1 MPITIPEVNENTV
14 SLWSFPEGIGELTVD
29 HAARNGTIHG
39 ASWVMPDGTI
49 VAQAKELL
57 NGISLSNINANAGDH
72 LLYFVTLPEY
82 TRSFDISMWSW
93 SIKDDGQ
100 NPSYTVY
107 SGHDSIPSAWDHYA
121 KYDSEWEYMYET
133 MSWPEQGVW
142 WFVLV
147 ANDDVEALTISA
159 YWDIAEAP
167 PSLDEMTQLNDGIAV
182 TGQAIEGSFWQG
194 DDEGSDK
201 GVLYYYVNVSEPLS
215 DLRIKT
221 YGGRGNA
228 DLAISYGGPPD
239 PFDQF
244 IDFDFM
250 QSGNSAEGRQ
260 IGIPDDISEGQSS
273 SKEDWSSNQ
282 GNDEEVHLYNV
293 DVGTYYVIV
302 YTYFRTNDF
311 TIIADFTYPPENL
324 DSDDAIELF
333 PGVEYGPMSGYDG
346 LDQFF
351 KIDVPTGT
359 ERLEVDLFDGV
370 GEAELFMRHE
380 SAPTP
385 TTFDIS
391 SNAPGAGDKIGF
403 NDPTPGVWYILLD
416 SDYVFSGVSIVADFK
431 ARYIWSYDGTPIE
444 LFNNEEIAGIEA
456 PKGEELF
463 FFLEVE
469 NPGEYLKISTYGGEG
484 ILKFEVEGQTYSIDF
499 DDFDFD
505 FDDFDD
511 GDEEGRQGRPNG
523 NQGNEMDLT
532 SEDITVESNGDG
544 TSQSIMIWNPS
555 NGRFDITL
563 FAVSDISDVSIIATW
578 VESELPPIDPPI
590 DEPIKV
596 ESCKEYAE
604 ITFKEVDTNGD
615 GVISI
620 REFGVMDEDSEQI
633 TFDDIDLN
641 SDDEIEFAEVVQELC
656 SCDNEL
662 LSNFEQLTNG
672 ESRVSIEDFSA
683 LVWVNEN
690 NFLTM
695 DVNNDGFVDFE
706 EVELASLLCETTFS
720 AFDSDGDGVVDG
732 EDAFPEDPKESVD
745 SDGDGV
751 GDNADF
757 APSVA
762 NDLLYATGGMALLV
776 LAGLLLFFLKSGMGG
791 SGLVSETNQHWDE
804 DRHNVMQDEMLG
816 MNDSID
822 KDIPQLDGI
831 DSANQFTEPMEPIVT
846 APFGEQPTIFEPQT
860 SVAQNIAASEASSEL
875 LGTGS
880 QQAPQNINE
889 ISEVLDDLFD

>member
-1 MPITIPEVNENTV
+1 
-14 SLWSFPEGIGELTVD
+14 
-29 HAARNGTIHG
+29 
-39 ASWVMPDGTI
+39 
-49 VAQAKELL
+49 
-57 NGISLSNINANAGDH
+57 
-72 LLYFVTLPEY
+72 
-82 TRSFDISMWSW
+82 
-93 SIKDDGQ
+93 
-100 NPSYTVY
+100 
-107 SGHDSIPSAWDHYA
+107 
-121 KYDSEWEYMYET
+121 
-133 MSWPEQGVW
+133 
-142 WFVLV
+142 
-147 ANDDVEALTISA
+147 
-159 YWDIAEAP
+159 
-167 PSLDEMTQLNDGIAV
+167 
-182 TGQAIEGSFWQG
+182 
-194 DDEGSDK
+194 
-201 GVLYYYVNVSEPLS
+201 
-215 DLRIKT
+215 
-221 YGGRGNA
+221 
-228 DLAISYGGPPD
+228 
-239 PFDQF
+239 
-244 IDFDFM
+244 
-250 QSGNSAEGRQ
+250 
-260 IGIPDDISEGQSS
+260 
-273 SKEDWSSNQ
+273 
-282 GNDEEVHLYNV
+282 
-293 DVGTYYVIV
+293 
-302 YTYFRTNDF
+302 
-311 TIIADFTYPPENL
+311 
-324 DSDDAIELF
+324 
-333 PGVEYGPMSGYDG
+333 
-346 LDQFF
+346 
-351 KIDVPTGT
+351 
-359 ERLEVDLFDGV
+359 LFDGV

-391 SNAPGAGDKIGF
+391 SSAPGADDKIGF

-416 SDYVFSGVSIVADFK
+416 SKYVFSGVSIVADFK
-431 ARYIWSYDGTPIE
+431 DRYVWTYDGTPIQ

-456 PKGEELF
+456 PKGEQLF
-463 FFLEVE
+463 FFLEME
-469 NPGEYLKISTYGGEG
+469 NPGESLKISTYGGEG
-484 ILKFEVEGQTYSIDF
+484 ILNFEVEGQTYSIDF
-499 DDFDFD
+499 DGFDFDFD
-505 FDDFDD
+505 FDD
-511 GDEEGRQGRPNG
+511 GDEAGRQGRPNG

-532 SEDITVESNGDG
+532 SEDIFVESNGDG

-656 SCDNEL
+656 SCDDNEL
-662 LSNFEQLTNG
+662 FSNFEQLNG
-672 ESRVSIEDFSA
+672 GDEVSMEDFSV

-695 DVNNDGFVDFE
+695 DVNDDGFIDFE
-706 EVELASLLCETTFS
+706 ELELASLLCETTFS
-720 AFDSDGDGVVDG
+720 TFDSDGDGVVD
-732 EDAFPEDPKESVD
+732 EDDAFPEDPKESID

>member
-1 MPITIPEVNENTV
+1 
-14 SLWSFPEGIGELTVD
+14 
-29 HAARNGTIHG
+29 
-39 ASWVMPDGTI
+39 
-49 VAQAKELL
+49 
-57 NGISLSNINANAGDH
+57 
-72 LLYFVTLPEY
+72 
-82 TRSFDISMWSW
+82 
-93 SIKDDGQ
+93 
-100 NPSYTVY
+100 
-107 SGHDSIPSAWDHYA
+107 
-121 KYDSEWEYMYET
+121 
-133 MSWPEQGVW
+133 
-142 WFVLV
+142 
-147 ANDDVEALTISA
+147 
-159 YWDIAEAP
+159 
-167 PSLDEMTQLNDGIAV
+167 
-182 TGQAIEGSFWQG
+182 
-194 DDEGSDK
+194 
-201 GVLYYYVNVSEPLS
+201 
-215 DLRIKT
+215 
-221 YGGRGNA
+221 
-228 DLAISYGGPPD
+228 
-239 PFDQF
+239 
-244 IDFDFM
+244 
-250 QSGNSAEGRQ
+250 
-260 IGIPDDISEGQSS
+260 
-273 SKEDWSSNQ
+273 
-282 GNDEEVHLYNV
+282 
-293 DVGTYYVIV
+293 
-302 YTYFRTNDF
+302 
-311 TIIADFTYPPENL
+311 
-324 DSDDAIELF
+324 
-333 PGVEYGPMSGYDG
+333 
-346 LDQFF
+346 
-351 KIDVPTGT
+351 
-359 ERLEVDLFDGV
+359 
-370 GEAELFMRHE
+370 
-380 SAPTP
+380 
-385 TTFDIS
+385 
-391 SNAPGAGDKIGF
+391 
-403 NDPTPGVWYILLD
+403 
-416 SDYVFSGVSIVADFK
+416 
-431 ARYIWSYDGTPIE
+431 
-444 LFNNEEIAGIEA
+444 
-456 PKGEELF
+456 
-463 FFLEVE
+463 
-469 NPGEYLKISTYGGEG
+469 
-484 ILKFEVEGQTYSIDF
+484 
-499 DDFDFD
+499 
-505 FDDFDD
+505 
-511 GDEEGRQGRPNG
+511 
-523 NQGNEMDLT
+523 
-532 SEDITVESNGDG
+532 
-544 TSQSIMIWNPS
+544 MIWNPS

-604 ITFKEVDTNGD
+604 ITFKEVDTNDD

-641 SDDEIEFAEVVQELC
+641 SDGEIEFAEVVQELC

-672 ESRVSIEDFSA
+672 ESKVSMEDFSA
-683 LVWVNEN
+683 LVWINEN

-695 DVNNDGFVDFE
+695 DDNNDGFVDFD
-706 EVELASLLCETTFS
+706 EVEIASFLCETTFS